1 MKQRSLLMSLLLCT
15 GSALSACDP
24 QSETVQLF
32 AASSAREALVA
43 FESEFESAHPGVNLQ
58 VQAGSSSRLRFQID
72 QGAGADVFLSANADQ
87 VNQLSTAPLR
97 RVPWLKNQLVL
108 GLAKGN
114 PAGLSR
120 LEDLAQAGLRFVRA
134 QDAVP
139 AGAYALQWIE
149 QLDPKLA
156 TKINANIRSLESSV
170 RQVRAKLNLGEV
182 DAAFLY
188 KSDLGE
194 LQMLNAGPTV
204 HTQMELA
211 LLKDNRLA
219 NTLFSE
225 IQKSDLWDDFGFE
238 ATP

>member
-1 MKQRSLLMSLLLCT
+1 VSKRSLLFGLLLCS
-15 GSALSACDP
+15 GSSLIACDQ

-43 FESEFESAHPGVNLQ
+43 FESEFESAHPGVNLL

-87 VNQLSTAPLR
+87 VNQLSTAALQ

-108 GLAKGN
+108 GLAKDN
-114 PAGLSR
+114 PAGLSQI
-120 LEDLAQAGLRFVRA
+120 EDLAQPGLRFVRA

-139 AGAYALQWIE
+139 AGAYAIQWIE
-149 QLDPKLA
+149 QLDPLLA
-156 TKINANIRSLESSV
+156 AQINANMRSMESNV

-194 LQMLNAGPTV
+194 LQMLNAGPIV

-211 LLKDNRLA
+211 LIKDNRLA
-219 NTLFSE
+219 NMLFSE
-225 IQKSDLWDDFGFE
+225 IQKSTIWAEFGFE